1 MLFGTAKRLATIAK
15 SLEVKYK
22 EKSINVVTFYKYLG
36 VKLDPTMT
44 MQEHFNSTYK
54 RASSRLSLLSKMR
67 NLLTDEAAKKIYST
81 MILPVMTYCCL
92 VNLKALKLKRRGLNH
107 WTIVQQKL

>member
-1 MLFGTAKRLATIAK
+1 MLFGTAKRLATTAK

-22 EKSINVVTFYKYLG
+22 KKSINGTTSYKYLG

-54 RASSRLSLLSKMR
+54 RA
-67 NLLTDEAAKKIYST
+67 T

-92 VNLKALKLKRRGLNH
+92 VNLRSTETQKKRLESLDNR
-107 WTIVQQKL
+107 

>member
-1 MLFGTAKRLATIAK
+1 MTPQTAMPFGTAKRLVTIAK

-22 EKSINVVTFYKYLG
+22 EKSINVATSYKYLG

-44 MQEHFNSTYK
+44 MQEHFNFTYK

-67 NLLTDEAAKKIYST
+67 NLLTEEAAKD
-81 MILPVMTYCCL
+81 ILNNDIASYDIL
-92 VNLKALKLKRRGLNH
+92 LSSKS
-107 WTIVQQKL
+107 